1 MLAGLADHHA
11 AKAVVTVDRTEAL
24 EVGDDVAKQF
34 FDVVLV
40 FDDFLLTDLFLEY
53 QMVEAVVDLRE
64 LVPVGGLDVLADDL
78 EGVAVLD

>member
-11 AKAVVTVDRTEAL
+11 AKAVVTVDRAEAL

-34 FDVVLV
+34 FDVMLV
-40 FDDFLLTDLFLEY
+40 FDNFLLADLFLEY

-64 LVPVGGLDVLADDL
+64 LVPVGGLDVFADDL